1 MIERS
6 CSYYAI
12 EPIASPRD
20 VGISDSDSHLAR
32 MKRTV
37 SGGEATQSSDA
48 EHVSN
53 SHNDR
58 HSVVIAREDRLGEA
72 ERHGEDDLQRF
83 SLGDGLHPWGPL
95 HLIHAFEHIP
105 EHPTQR
111 LARIISVPQQRDARQ
126 GAQERRARQQR
137 VGAEPVARLD
147 LVAHY
152 MKLDRRIEHEER
164 QRHQADRRQRCRFDD
179 VVRVDLVARALC
191 RARRVHAQAAT
202 TIGVVL
208 PVPRGFCRLHE
219 GFVDLG

>member
-137 VGAEPVARLD
+137 VGAGPIERLD

-152 MKLDRRIEHEER
+152 TKLDHRVEHEER
-164 QRHQADRRQRCRFDD
+164 QRKQCYRPQRYRY
-179 VVRVDLVARALC
+179 VYVARGDLVARALSS
-191 RARRVHAQAAT
+191 ARRFHAQAVS
-202 TIGVVL
+202 TIWVL
-208 PVPRGFCRLHE
+208 RPGPRAGRLHE
-219 GFVDLG
+219 GFGDLG